1 MTVPLLERTT
11 VSTPK
16 VSIPKPWYREPWPWL
31 LMSGP
36 AIVVIAGIGTAI
48 IAVRTHDGLVV
59 DDYYKQGLT
68 VNKDLSRDFVA
79 KKAGYRAEGLIDAQQ
94 RRVVVEMPRA
104 PADAK
109 VLTLSL
115 SRATVSGYDRQVLL
129 QRASQNTFVGALT
142 PLESGKWYVTL
153 DDALHTWRLAT
164 SVVIHGAS
172 PAKFVLGSDA
182 LTSVDE

>member
-1 MTVPLLERTT
+1 MKAPLIKPLAT
-11 VSTPK
+11 
-16 VSIPKPWYREPWPWL
+16 PKPWYREPWPWL

-36 AIVVIAGIGTAI
+36 AIVVVAGISTAI

-59 DDYYKQGLT
+59 DDYYKQGLG
-68 VNKDLSRDFVA
+68 VNKDLSRDFAA
-79 KKAGYRAEGLIDAQQ
+79 KKAGYRAEGLIDAA
-94 RRVVVEMPRA
+94 RGRVVVEMPRA
-104 PADAK
+104 PADVK

-129 QRASQNTFVGALT
+129 QRADQTTFIGALT
-142 PLESGKWYVTL
+142 PLASGKWYVTL

-164 SVVIHGAS
+164 SVVIKGAM

-182 LTSVDE
+182 LKAADD